1 MYIDF
6 HSHILPGADHG
17 SESLQMSLSQL
28 EYAREAGVSTI
39 VATPH
44 FYPDVDTI
52 PDFLARRE
60 KAYDELCAANT
71 SGIEIIKAAE
81 VQIGINLDKEP
92 ELEKLCIGE
101 TNYILIEFPPEPW
114 PCWTLDA
121 VMGIIRERRLR
132 PVCAHIDR
140 ISHIG
145 REKIL
150 KLNIDVQMNAS
161 ALLDS
166 RRRRRYYLDL
176 IADDEIHVLGSD
188 THGDGRMSYKD
199 FSCAIKKIGKMM
211 PYLTEN
217 ARKIIMPRDNSSRQI
232 KLSL

>member
-17 SESLQMSLSQL
+17 SDSIEMSLSQL
-28 EYAREAGVSTI
+28 EYAAAAGVSTI

-44 FYPDVDTI
+44 FYPDVDNI

-60 KAYDELCAANT
+60 KAYDELCAANA
-71 SGIEIIKAAE
+71 SGIKIVKAAE
-81 VQIGINLDKEP
+81 VQLGINLDKEP
-92 ELEKLCIGE
+92 ELKKLCIGK
-101 TNYILIEFPPEPW
+101 TDYILIEFPPEPW
-114 PCWTLDA
+114 PCWVLDTI
-121 VMGIIRERRLR
+121 MGIIRDRRLR

-140 ISHIG
+140 MSHIG

-166 RRRRRYYLDL
+166 RRHRRYYLDL
-176 IADDEIHVLGSD
+176 IADDAVHVLGSD
-188 THGDGRMSYKD
+188 THGDGRISYKD
-199 FSCAIKKIGKMM
+199 FSYAVKKIGKMM
-211 PYLTEN
+211 PYLTAN
-217 ARKIIMPRDNSSRQI
+217 AEKIITPRDSSRQI